1 MNIKILFVIIII
13 GTVIII
19 ARTKQLN
26 NSLSKTIKISYE
38 TNYSLP
44 FRYEYEIKDEDIV
57 ELVKKYTTD
66 DTNGEIIDGAPVT
79 THYVFK
85 GLKEGETTITFK
97 SVSVENGSITWE
109 EKKYIKVDKENN
121 ISIIKNKS

>member
-19 ARTKQLN
+19 TRTKPLN
-26 NSLSKTIKISYE
+26 DSLSKTIEISYE

-97 SVSVENGSITWE
+97 SVSVENGSITWK
-109 EKKYIKVDKENN
+109 EKKYIKVDKDNN

>member
-1 MNIKILFVIIII
+1 MNIKILLVIIII

-19 ARTKQLN
+19 TRTKPLN
-26 NSLSKTIKISYE
+26 DSLSKTIEISYE

-109 EKKYIKVDKENN
+109 EKKYIKVDKDNN